1 MINTGQVRFMGK
13 NKHTFKDFIISGN
26 TVRWSILVLVTVIF
40 TIIFYPNLATQQ
52 HIYQLGDVVE
62 RDIKAPKDFL
72 VEDDMAT
79 EESRN
84 RAVENVLTVYDHNTA
99 LLSQLTKK
107 MQAAFGIVQQV
118 ITAEAQAPL
127 PKPLDAPG
135 ADAEPIVENPV
146 LKASLKDRIWQKKA
160 EFEEKIDISVSKEA
174 YRILENNQFSAEIPA
189 LLIQIITAIL
199 DNGVVANK
207 QILLAESDSGITL
220 RDLSTKTETT
230 VFNLKQFYSLDQSN
244 SMVRIIGQPLLKEM
258 HYTLLN
264 LIVDFSQRLIQPNIT
279 LNQSATE
286 ERKKK
291 AGEAILPILY
301 KIKAGEMLLREGERV
316 TQIQLL
322 KLKNLQA
329 QTSDDQ
335 AIANG
340 LGAALV
346 VLCLLL
352 IAYFSFL
359 HNHPRIAR
367 NYNKS
372 ILFLSSVLIVF
383 LVIIK
388 VSAILSQPLAL
399 SSSYAFSVAST
410 TGAIP
415 VAAGAMTVCL
425 FMGFQIAVPFAFI
438 LSALTAVLFQNHFE
452 IFLYFCLSSLMGAF
466 WTQTCRERKSLIKAG
481 VKLGFLNLILVSVIN
496 LYMGELAGL
505 KLLWDWA
512 FAMLG
517 GISAGVV
524 TLGITPLF
532 EMVFR
537 YTTDIS
543 LLELANL
550 DRPILKRLMLE
561 APGTY
566 HHSILV
572 GTMVEAAASEIGANP
587 LLAKVC
593 AYYHDIGKLKNPLYF
608 IENQSNG
615 KNRHDKLAPSMSG
628 LILISHVKN
637 GIELA
642 KKNKLG
648 EVIID
653 TISQHHGTSL
663 ISYFYEKAKQLKGE
677 ENVNIENYRYPGPK
691 PQTREAGLVMLADVV
706 EAASRT
712 LENPTPS
719 RIQGLVQ
726 NMINKIFSDGQL
738 DECELTLKDLHKI
751 ARSYYAMLSGIYH
764 HRIEYADTT
773 RDNGKGKHGHS
784 DQRQTKSV
792 QDSTEKNRAGDSGHL
807 KRLGLS

>member
-1 MINTGQVRFMGK
+1 ME
-13 NKHTFKDFIISGN
+13 KHKHAFNDFIISGN
-26 TVRWSILVLVTVIF
+26 TVRWSILVLVTIIF
-40 TIIFYPNLATQQ
+40 TIIFYPNLATKQ
-52 HIYQLGDVVE
+52 HSYQLGDVVE

-72 VEDDMAT
+72 VQDDMAT
-79 EESRN
+79 EESRK
-84 RAVENVLTVYDHNTA
+84 RAVENVLTIYDHNTA
-99 LLSQLTKK
+99 LLSKLTQKI
-107 MQAAFGIVQQV
+107 QSAFGIVQQ
-118 ITAEAQAPL
+118 IMNTENQAPL
-127 PKPLDAPG
+127 QNQLHRPGPDSERVTEHPVPK
-135 ADAEPIVENPV
+135 VSV
-146 LKASLKDRIWQKKA
+146 QDRVRQKKA

-189 LLIQIITAIL
+189 LIVQILTAIL

-207 QILLAESDSGITL
+207 KILMTESDKGITL
-220 RDLSTKTETT
+220 RDLSSKTETA
-230 VFNLKQFYSLDQSN
+230 VFNLKQFYSLDQSKA
-244 SMVRIIGQPLLKEM
+244 MVRIIGQPLLKEM

-279 LNQSATE
+279 LNQSDTK
-286 ERKKK
+286 ERKEK
-291 AGEAILPILY
+291 AAGAILPILY

-316 TQIQLL
+316 TQIHLL
-322 KLKNLQA
+322 KLKNMQT

-340 LGAALV
+340 LGVALLV
-346 VLCLLL
+346 FCLLL
-352 IAYFSFL
+352 ITYLSCI
-359 HNHPRIAR
+359 HNHLGVAR
-367 NYNKS
+367 SYNKS
-372 ILFLSSVLIVF
+372 VLFLASVLIIF
-383 LVIIK
+383 LIIVK
-388 VSAILSQPLAL
+388 VSAILSQTMAL
-399 SSSYAFSVAST
+399 SASYAFSVASM

-415 VAAGAMTVCL
+415 VAAGAMTICL

-438 LSALTAVLFQNHFE
+438 LSALSAILFQNHFG
-452 IFLYFCLSSLMGAF
+452 IFIYFFLSSLMGAF
-466 WTQTCRERKSLIKAG
+466 WTQNCRERKNLIKAG
-481 VKLGFLNLILVSVIN
+481 VKLGCLNLILASVIN
-496 LYMGELAGL
+496 LYMGEFAGI

-517 GISAGVV
+517 GISAGIVC
-524 TLGITPLF
+524 LGITPLF
-532 EMVFR
+532 EIAFR
-537 YTTDIS
+537 YTTDIT

-550 DRPILKRLMLE
+550 DQPILKRLMLE

-608 IENQSNG
+608 IENQLSG
-615 KNRHDKLAPSMSG
+615 KNRHDKLAPSMSS
-628 LILISHVKN
+628 LILIAHVKN
-637 GIELA
+637 GVEIA

-648 EVIID
+648 ERIID
-653 TISQHHGTSL
+653 TIRQHHGTSL

-677 ENVNIENYRYPGPK
+677 DNVNIENYRYPGPK

-726 NMINKIFSDGQL
+726 RMINKIFSDGQL

-751 ARSYYAMLSGIYH
+751 ARSYYKMLSGIYH
-764 HRIEYADTT
+764 HRIEYVDSST
-773 RDNGKGKHGHS
+773 RGNGKGKNGHS
-784 DQRQTKSV
+784 DQQQTKPAQNSN
-792 QDSTEKNRAGDSGHL
+792 EKNKADDPGHL
-807 KRLGLS
+807 RRLGLS